1 MKINYK
7 YSRNNA
13 QFLYDLSCTS
23 NIDQLIRRLTGRQI
37 VTNNDGKKEHVDP
50 AFNVDEILIDNV
62 EVFNRAEHETVYNNI
77 DKLCAPWDDT
87 ENKELSEEDVRH
99 RNADL
104 SKAASLLKTYNDRF
118 AELDKYL
125 SLLPAEV
132 RKIPNEYMSIGANG
146 FYRTI
151 SISLG
156 LDDYLNE
163 ISIDKEAVKIFNT
176 TEEQNQAVTNVKNV
190 KNFLDKLN
198 KSALELFNS
207 DEDRQDVSTGD
218 ANECQQDTLTGDHL
232 ETDEDQQDTSNG
244 DTNETPSD
252 EGQQDAPTGDHSET
266 DKSQQDTSNDDAA
279 EVPSDEGQQDAPTGD
294 HSETDKGQQDIPN
307 DEGQQDTPNG
317 DYSETDKGQQ
327 DTLTGDQQE
336 APNGDDK
343 ETPTGD
349 KNETDE
355 GQQNTPNGDAKDA
368 PTGSQQKL
376 LDGAS
381 AIEAR
386 LFPYLDNFFG
396 END

>member
-50 AFNVDEILIDNV
+50 AFNVDEVLIDNV

-87 ENKELSEEDVRH
+87 ENKELSEEDVRR

-132 RKIPNEYMSIGANG
+132 RTIPNEYMSIGVNG

-156 LDDYLNE
+156 LDEYLNE

-176 TEEQNQAVTNVKNV
+176 TEEQNQAVTNVRNV

-207 DEDRQDVSTGD
+207 DED
-218 ANECQQDTLTGDHL
+218 
-232 ETDEDQQDTSNG
+232 
-244 DTNETPSD
+244 
-252 EGQQDAPTGDHSET
+252 
-266 DKSQQDTSNDDAA
+266 QQDTSNDDANEA
-279 EVPSDEGQQDAPTGD
+279 
-294 HSETDKGQQDIPN
+294 PN
-307 DEGQQDTPNG
+307 DE
-317 DYSETDKGQQ
+317 GQQ

-336 APNGDDK
+336 APNGDAK
-343 ETPTGD
+343 ETLTGD

-355 GQQNTPNGDAKDA
+355 GQQDTPNGDAKDA
-368 PTGSQQKL
+368 PTGSQQKP

-386 LFPYLDNFFG
+386 LFPDLDNFLG
-396 END
+396 EKD